1 MIMLV
6 VAAPKE
12 LQDLSRPWSGTA
24 AFRNKDSKDLT
35 ELTRFVQREEER
47 CERDTDRIGRH
58 CRFEKRWTTVHP
70 EKTDQEWILHYGPE
84 TFDLMA
90 WCFICRIYDR
100 LTSRR
105 FDTMWHHRDR
115 MGSRIWSP
123 MRSQNLISDVLTN
136 VISSKHQMKVRRI
149 VFFSQLCYASNPDC
163 GQQY

>member
-12 LQDLSRPWSGTA
+12 LQDLSQPWSCTA

-35 ELTRFVQREEER
+35 EHTRFVQREEER
-47 CERDTDRIGRH
+47 WERDTDRIGRH

-90 WCFICRIYDR
+90 WCFIVQDLRSLDKPTNR
-100 LTSRR
+100 HDVTSQRPDGLT
-105 FDTMWHHRDR
+105 
-115 MGSRIWSP
+115 
-123 MRSQNLISDVLTN
+123 NLISDTLTK
-136 VISSKHQMKVRRI
+136 SDLRCAYKCD
-149 VFFSQLCYASNPDC
+149 L
-163 GQQY
+163 